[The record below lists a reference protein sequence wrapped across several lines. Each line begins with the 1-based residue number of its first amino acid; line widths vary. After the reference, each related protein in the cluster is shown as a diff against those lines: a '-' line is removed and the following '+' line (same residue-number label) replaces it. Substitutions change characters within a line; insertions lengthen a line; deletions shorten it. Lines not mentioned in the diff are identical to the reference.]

1 MPLSFK
7 TDDSSR
13 STSMAEVLPE
23 AFKSACPDEW
33 QLSGEGVFSWSVFK
47 LYRAR
52 LLTHTGAFDPAKP
65 FLLDLH
71 YLRTLK
77 GEQIVSTSIDE
88 IARLNEITSEQ
99 RRGWTQTL
107 AEIIPDV
114 CLGDR
119 LLGWFMPGMSVEFFS
134 ASRVLGLV
142 QDADFVRMFSAIW
155 LDERT
160 RSPQLRQA
168 LLGHTQVMPSLAA
181 RLSPSQEASA

>member
-1 MPLSFK
+1 MQAK
-7 TDDSSR
+7 DSSR
-13 STSMAEVLPE
+13 MALMSELLPE
-23 AFKSACPDEW
+23 AFTRTSSDKW

-88 IARLNEITSEQ
+88 IARLNEISQDQ
-99 RRGWTQTL
+99 RREWTQALT
-107 AEIIPDV
+107 EMIPDV

-119 LLGWFMPGMSVEFFS
+119 LLGWFTPGNQVEFFS
-134 ASRVLGLV
+134 ASQVLGLI

-160 RSPQLRQA
+160 RSPQLRHA
-168 LLGHTQVMPSLAA
+168 LLGTKLNAPLEVNA
-181 RLSPSQEASA
+181 

>member
-1 MPLSFK
+1 MPLS
-7 TDDSSR
+7 TQANGSSR
-13 STSMAEVLPE
+13 MARMTELLPE
-23 AFKSACPDEW
+23 AFTRASSGDW

-52 LLTHTGAFDPAKP
+52 LLTQTGAFDPAKP

-88 IARLNEITSEQ
+88 IARLNEITQAQ
-99 RRGWTQTL
+99 RRGWTQALT
-107 AEIIPDV
+107 EMIPDV

-119 LLGWFMPGMSVEFFS
+119 LLGWFMPGNRVEFFS
-134 ASRVLGLV
+134 ASKVLGLI
-142 QDADFVRMFSAIW
+142 QDAEFVRMFSGIW

-160 RSPQLRQA
+160 RSPQLRNA
-168 LLGHTQVMPSLAA
+168 LLGVKLNASQVANT
-181 RLSPSQEASA
+181 

>member
-1 MPLSFK
+1 
-7 TDDSSR
+7 
-13 STSMAEVLPE
+13 MALMSEPLPE
-23 AFKSACPDEW
+23 AFTHACSDDW
-33 QLSGEGVFSWSVFK
+33 RLSGEGVFSWSVFK

-88 IARLNEITSEQ
+88 IARLNEISQDQ
-99 RRGWTQTL
+99 RHEWTQALT
-107 AEIIPDV
+107 EMIPDV

-119 LLGWFMPGMSVEFFS
+119 LLGWFTPGNQVEFFS
-134 ASRVLGLV
+134 ASQVLGLV
-142 QDADFVRMFSAIW
+142 KDADFVRMFSAIW

-168 LLGHTQVMPSLAA
+168 LLGTKLIAPLEVKA
-181 RLSPSQEASA
+181 